1 MKIYCRASEY
11 ELQFKLLKM
20 KVDNMKNKF
29 VSLVLKIYK
38 KFFRKNLQPPKTPSE
53 KVDLQ
58 HKIEPQNQKKQKEN
72 QVEIIFL
79 ETVRDEVN
87 VSEEKIIL
95 QDVGENVDI
104 FSVENYEQVSDNR
117 DNETGQ
123 ESILKILEPKETRTE
138 HEAEFFQYFE
148 SAEESTSQ
156 NQKNAEEN
164 AQKEDEQNLEQY
176 QEVSG
181 KDEEKFDKAVEFQ
194 NKGDENLD
202 YIYTREELKKLY
214 EDHEELIIQ
223 PARESCLASLKPIE
237 GHSKFITLKNRIY
250 QEFPRVTLLC
260 NIEINDEEYNLLCDY
275 FRKKYLAL
283 RRNDGKCAED
293 VLFCVALV
301 QMGIRTY
308 DGKFW
313 EHISEILWRQDG
325 KIIPVNQH
333 EWIGGLFTKTML
345 SFGKPIYRKNEY
357 VNNILMHCFI
367 TDSFAD
373 KFFDF
378 LYSFYNIDLE
388 RDISTNFDEISD
400 YICDSIKNPF
410 GKRKQLLSKYIFL
423 SVRADKR
430 YCKEVIKTILHLIDQ
445 AFWNEF
451 YGDFQRT
458 RLIEK
463 FFTWCNGEKFIKE
476 IQKRKGSERRK
487 RKQFRTP
494 YLKCFLD
501 TNGFQLVLPAQLIP
515 TYMEN
520 TKLCWR
526 IEGKK
531 LLNFDCEI
539 EDGYAGKRTKE
550 IPITLSPVEIFDKYT
565 IYFCVNE
572 NIVRKYYFFET
583 EAVFFNEDGTN
594 VKGTNLG
601 KGLYYAYVKPS
612 SFIKTEGILNV
623 RKRAGLDFYEL
634 NLNNGNVVSIDD
646 RARYYIGRAP
656 REGLTEDYLL
666 HSMHIKKEDRD
677 LKVYYKLPAIILEI
691 EPHQLNG
698 TAMVI
703 NDYVARFIDKEV
715 YEIKSESNYE
725 KRHFYLDLKRVP
737 EIHVGINKILIDFPG
752 TTRQLKFEFVYL
764 PEFSYSFEDA
774 PYFYVNRGTLAVN
787 RVIHKHTIIFN
798 KKIEVQQYN
807 FQFNTIVNGKLNME
821 MEINYQQY
829 EVSFDIPVLQYSW
842 DNLHWLTKRPQDIWH
857 SELQDILYIK
867 YPAEKIVLTIKA
879 SDVECPSFT
888 FFKNASELFQCDL
901 VRIKS
906 YLKDDRFV
914 NNIILISEGQERKL
928 LSVIMKSFLRGV
940 TFEIDNEK
948 ECVYSN
954 FDIIGKGNYFV
965 DVYCNNK
972 EVLEKQAVNAG
983 VNILNLT
990 MDSSKYLVKVYEN
1003 EGDLFSFDDD
1013 YKFVGEKEV
1022 SLVNPLHLTESC
1034 FGIDLIVDY
1043 DHAQQLDLAC
1053 KYFLF
1058 VLQKIGKREYA
1069 AVLAEVFHNTQIHT
1083 ASKVI
1088 VTIPDLNNVSEV
1100 YIEFIDAIYEER
1112 NAFLYDNYK
1121 KCIVEEESSRY
1132 SKSEAY
1138 RRYEHVL
1145 YPKDYIWI
1153 IHNIPSDKV
1162 ILEAAERWLKD
1173 SHKRKHKSNSIWKED
1188 N

>member
-1 MKIYCRASEY
+1 MR
-11 ELQFKLLKM
+11 
-20 KVDNMKNKF
+20 VDNMKNKV
-29 VSLVLKIYK
+29 VSLFLKIYK
-38 KFFRKNLQPPKTPSE
+38 KFFGKSIRSQKTPSE
-53 KVDLQ
+53 KVNLQ
-58 HKIEPQNQKKQKEN
+58 YKKELQNQKKEKKSQE
-72 QVEIIFL
+72 ETIFS
-79 ETVRDEVN
+79 EAVRNEVN
-87 VSEEKIIL
+87 VLEEKITL
-95 QDVGENVDI
+95 QDVGKNVDNI
-104 FSVENYEQVSDNR
+104 STENYEQVSGNK
-117 DNETGQ
+117 DNEMGQ
-123 ESILKILEPKETRTE
+123 EPILKILESVETGTE
-138 HEAEFFQYFE
+138 HQVESFQYSE
-148 SAEESTSQ
+148 NLEESTSE
-156 NQKNAEEN
+156 NQKNTKGN
-164 AQKEDEQNLEQY
+164 TQKEDEQNLEQY

-181 KDEEKFDKAVEFQ
+181 KEEEKFDKAVEVQ
-194 NKGDENLD
+194 NKEKENLD
-202 YIYTREELKKLY
+202 HIYTREELEKLY

-223 PARESCLASLKPIE
+223 PARESCLALLKPIE
-237 GHSKFITLKNRIY
+237 GHSKFITLRNRIY
-250 QEFPRVTLLC
+250 QEFPEVTLLC
-260 NIEINDEEYNLLCDY
+260 NIEINDEEYDLLCDY
-275 FRKKYLAL
+275 FRKKYLEL

-313 EHISEILWRQDG
+313 EHISELLWHQNG

-345 SFGKPIYRKNEY
+345 SFGKPIYRKTEY

-373 KFFDF
+373 KFLDF

-388 RDISTNFDEISD
+388 RDISTDFDEISN

-410 GKRKQLLSKYIFL
+410 GKRKQLLSKYISL

-430 YCKEVIKTILHLIDQ
+430 YCKEAIKTILNLIDQ

-476 IQKRKGSERRK
+476 IQKRKWSDHRK

-494 YLKCFLD
+494 YLKSFLD
-501 TNGFQLVLPAQLIP
+501 TNGFQLVLPSQLISS
-515 TYMEN
+515 YIEN
-520 TKLCWR
+520 AKLCWK
-526 IEGKK
+526 IEGNK

-539 EDGYAGKRTKE
+539 EEGYTGKRTKE
-550 IPITLSPVEIFDKYT
+550 IPINLSPMEIFDKYT

-572 NIVRKYYFFET
+572 KVVRKYYFSET
-583 EAVFFNEDGTN
+583 EAVFFSEDGSN

-601 KGLYYAYVKPS
+601 KGLYYAYVTPS

-623 RKRAGLDFYEL
+623 RERAGLDFYEL
-634 NLNNGNVVSIDD
+634 NLDNGNVISIDD
-646 RARYYIGRAP
+646 RVRYYIGQVP

-666 HSMHIKKEDRD
+666 HSMYIKNEDQD

-703 NDYVARFIDKEV
+703 NDYVAKFADKEV
-715 YEIKSESNYE
+715 YEIKSEGNCE
-725 KRHFYLDLKRVP
+725 KRLFYLDLKRVP

-752 TTRQLKFEFVYL
+752 TTRQLKFEFAYL

-798 KKIEVQQYN
+798 KQIEAQQYD
-807 FQFNTIVNGKLNME
+807 FQFNTIVNGKLNMK
-821 MEINYQQY
+821 MEINFQQY

-842 DNLHWLTKRPQDIWH
+842 DNVQWETKRPYDIWY
-857 SELQDILYIK
+857 SELQDTLYIK
-867 YPAEKIVLTIKA
+867 YPAEKIALTVKTT
-879 SDVECPSFT
+879 DVECPSFT
-888 FFKNASELFQCDL
+888 FFKNASEIFQCDL
-901 VRIKS
+901 VRIRS
-906 YLKDDRFV
+906 YLNENKFV
-914 NNIILISEGQERKL
+914 NNIILISEGRERKL

-965 DVYCNNK
+965 DVYCNN
-972 EVLEKQAVNAG
+972 EEILEKQAVNAG
-983 VNILNLT
+983 MNILNLR
-990 MDSSKYLVKVYEN
+990 MNSSKYLVKVYEN

-1022 SLVNPLHLTESC
+1022 SLVNPLHLTEAC

-1043 DHAQQLDLAC
+1043 EHTQQLDLAC

-1058 VLQKIGKREYA
+1058 FLQKIGKREYA

-1088 VTIPDLNNVSEV
+1088 VTIPNLNNVSEV
-1100 YIEFIDAIYEER
+1100 YIEFIDAIYGER

-1121 KCIVEEESSRY
+1121 QCIVEEESSRY
-1132 SKSEAY
+1132 SKSKAY

-1153 IHNIPSDKV
+1153 IHNVPSDKV
-1162 ILEAAERWLKD
+1162 ILEAAEKWLKD

>member
-1 MKIYCRASEY
+1 MR
-11 ELQFKLLKM
+11 
-20 KVDNMKNKF
+20 VDNMKNKV
-29 VSLVLKIYK
+29 VSLFLKIYK
-38 KFFRKNLQPPKTPSE
+38 KFFRKKIQTQKTPSE
-53 KVDLQ
+53 QNNLQ
-58 HKIEPQNQKKQKEN
+58 HNKELQNQIKQKEN
-72 QVEIIFL
+72 QAEVIFP
-79 ETVRDEVN
+79 ETVRNKVKA
-87 VSEEKIIL
+87 SEEKITL
-95 QDVGENVDI
+95 QDVDKNVDN
-104 FSVENYEQVSDNR
+104 FSIKNYEQVSDNKA
-117 DNETGQ
+117 NEIGQ
-123 ESILKILEPKETRTE
+123 ESILTILEPEETSIE
-138 HEAEFFQYFE
+138 QQVK
-148 SAEESTSQ
+148 TSQ
-156 NQKNAEEN
+156 YSENAEDSISEN
-164 AQKEDEQNLEQY
+164 QENIEENTQKKDEQNLEQC
-176 QEVSG
+176 QEISG
-181 KDEEKFDKAVEFQ
+181 KDEAEFEKTAGPQ

-202 YIYTREELKKLY
+202 HIYTREELERLY

-223 PARESCLASLKPIE
+223 PAIESCLASLKPIA
-237 GHSKFITLKNRIY
+237 GNSKFIILRNRIY
-250 QEFPRVTLLC
+250 REFPKVTLMC
-260 NIEINDEEYNLLCDY
+260 NIEINDEEYDLLCDY
-275 FRKKYLAL
+275 FRKKYLEL

-313 EHISEILWRQDG
+313 EHISEILWRQNR

-345 SFGKPIYRKNEY
+345 SFGKPIYRKTEY
-357 VNNILMHCFI
+357 VNNVLMHCFI

-378 LYSFYNIDLE
+378 LYSFYSIDLE

-451 YGDFQRT
+451 YDGFQRT

-476 IQKRKGSERRK
+476 IQKREKSGRRK
-487 RKQFRTP
+487 GKQFRTP
-494 YLKCFLD
+494 YLKSFLE
-501 TNGFQLVLPAQLIP
+501 TNRFQLVLPSQLIP
-515 TYMEN
+515 SYIKNE
-520 TKLCWR
+520 KLCWR

-531 LLNFDCEI
+531 LLTFDCEI
-539 EDGYAGKRTKE
+539 EEGYAGKRTKE
-550 IPITLSPVEIFDKYT
+550 ILINLSPIEIFDKYT

-572 NIVRKYYFFET
+572 NVVRKYYFSET
-583 EAVFFNEDGTN
+583 VAVFFNEDGAN
-594 VKGTNLG
+594 VKEINLG

-623 RKRAGLDFYEL
+623 RGRAGLDFYEL
-634 NLNNGNVVSIDD
+634 NLDNGNVISIDD
-646 RARYYIGRAP
+646 KVRYYIGQIP

-666 HSMHIKKEDRD
+666 HSMYIKNEDRD

-691 EPHQLNG
+691 EPHQFNG
-698 TAMVI
+698 TAIVI
-703 NDYVARFIDKEV
+703 NDNVARLTDKEV
-715 YEIKSESNYE
+715 YEIKSEGNYD
-725 KRHFYLDLKRVP
+725 KKHFYLDLERLY
-737 EIHVGINKILIDFPG
+737 EIRAGINKILIDFPG
-752 TTRQLKFEFVYL
+752 TTRQLKFEFAYL

-774 PYFYVNRGTLAVN
+774 PYFYVNRGTLTVN
-787 RVIHKHTIIFN
+787 RVIHSQTIIFN
-798 KKIEVQQYN
+798 KKMEAQQYN
-807 FQFNTIVNGKLNME
+807 FQFNTIVNGKLNMK
-821 MEINYQQY
+821 MEINCQQY

-842 DNLHWLTKRPQDIWH
+842 DNVQWETKRPYDIWH
-857 SELQDILYIK
+857 SELQDTLYIK
-867 YPAEKIVLTIKA
+867 YPAEKISLTVKSTDI
-879 SDVECPSFT
+879 ECPSFT
-888 FFKNASELFQCDL
+888 FFKNASEIFQCDL
-901 VRIKS
+901 VRIRS
-906 YLKDDRFV
+906 YLNENKFI
-914 NNIILISEGQERKL
+914 NNIILITEGQERKL

-940 TFEIDNEK
+940 TLEIDNEK

-965 DVYCNNK
+965 DVYCNNE
-972 EVLEKQAVNAG
+972 EVLEKQAVNVG
-983 VNILNLT
+983 MNILNLT

-1013 YKFVGEKEV
+1013 YKFIGEKEV

-1058 VLQKIGKREYA
+1058 FKQKIGKREYT
-1069 AVLAEVFHNTQIHT
+1069 AVLTEVFYKNQIHT

-1088 VTIPDLNNVSEV
+1088 VTIPDLNNISEV
-1100 YIEFIDAIYEER
+1100 YIEFIDAIYGER

-1153 IHNIPSDKV
+1153 IHNIPSDQV
-1162 ILEAAERWLKD
+1162 ILETAKRWLKD